1 MKPSP
6 SNQKLRGGYYTPKP
20 IADFL
25 CTWAIKH
32 QDATVLEPS
41 CGDGVFLA
49 SAVERLI
56 SLGHGPGH
64 VSDQVVAVEV
74 EPEEARKAEERLKA
88 LGLARPHLLVGDF
101 FAFANGALGDFLAF
115 CKGALADRRF
125 DSVVG
130 NPPFI
135 RYQSFSEP
143 HRLNA
148 FDIMT
153 RAELRPNRLTNA
165 WVPFVVA
172 STLLLKEGGRLAMV
186 IPAELLQVSYAADL
200 RRFLSTNYTRL
211 TIFAF
216 RRLVF
221 GDIQQEVILLCGER
235 GRSNAEDAWI
245 RTVELTDLSEVL
257 LHNHTEFEQAEL
269 KTMDHSSEKW
279 TQYFLSKGELDLIR
293 RVRTHPK
300 LARLG
305 DVASVDVGIVTG
317 LNDFFVLTNTRA
329 ARLGLRRYTV
339 PLVTRSA
346 QLKGAVFDTKDWE
359 NNRDLDAPALLL
371 RLPRKRAAD
380 LADAAMR
387 YVKWGEKQ
395 GFHTGFKCRIR
406 KPWHFVPSVWS
417 PDAFLL
423 RQIHGYPKLVLNAAN
438 TTCTDT
444 IHRVR
449 FKDPSEGP
457 RIVTAFLN
465 SLTFAF
471 AEVIGRSYGGGV
483 LELEPN
489 EADGLPL
496 PLAGAEA
503 LELKAADGWLR
514 DGQEIGGL
522 LERHDRVLLGESLGL
537 SREEVLTLRR
547 IWAKL
552 RDRRIER
559 KSPNGH
565 GRAKPGRANPKA

>member
-6 SNQKLRGGYYTPKP
+6 TSQKLRGGYYTPKP

-25 CTWAIKH
+25 CAWAINRR
-32 QDATVLEPS
+32 DATVLEPS

-56 SLGHGPGH
+56 ALGHIPNR
-64 VSDQVVAVEV
+64 VSGQIVAVEV
-74 EPEEARKAEERLKA
+74 EPEEARKAQDRLKA
-88 LGLARPHLLVGDF
+88 LGLARPDLLVGDF

-125 DSVVG
+125 DAVVG

-143 HRLNA
+143 HRFNA

-153 RAELRPNRLTNA
+153 RAGLRPNRLTNA

-200 RRFLSTNYTRL
+200 RRFLSANYTRL
-211 TIFAF
+211 TIFTF

-235 GRSNAEDAWI
+235 GKANGEDAWI
-245 RTVELTDLSEVL
+245 RTVELTGLSEIL
-257 LHNHTEFEQAEL
+257 SHNHTEFERAEL

-279 TQYFLSKGELDLIR
+279 TQYFLAKGELDLIR

-300 LARLG
+300 LIRLG

-317 LNDFFVLTNTRA
+317 QNDFFVLTKTRA
-329 ARLGLRRYTV
+329 AQLGLRRYTL
-339 PLVTRSA
+339 PLATRSA
-346 QLKGAVFDTKDWE
+346 QLKGTVFTTRDWE
-359 NNRDLDAPALLL
+359 TLRDLDAPALLL
-371 RLPRKRAAD
+371 RLPRKQAGE

-387 YVKWGEKQ
+387 YVNWGEKQ
-395 GFHTGFKCRIR
+395 GFHKGFKCRIR
-406 KPWHFVPSVWS
+406 KPWHFVPSVWN

-423 RQIHGYPKLVLNAAN
+423 RQIHGYPKLVLNRAN
-438 TTCTDT
+438 ATCTDT
-444 IHRVR
+444 IHRVK
-449 FKDPSEGP
+449 FKDQREGP
-457 RIVTAFLN
+457 RIATAFLN

-471 AEVIGRSYGGGV
+471 AEIIGRSYGGGV

-489 EADGLPL
+489 EADNLPL

-503 LELKAADGWLR
+503 LKLKVADGWLR
-514 DGQEIGGL
+514 DRQEIEGL

-537 SREEVLTLRR
+537 GREEMLTLRR

-559 KSPNGH
+559 KLPNS
-565 GRAKPGRANPKA
+565 PGRA